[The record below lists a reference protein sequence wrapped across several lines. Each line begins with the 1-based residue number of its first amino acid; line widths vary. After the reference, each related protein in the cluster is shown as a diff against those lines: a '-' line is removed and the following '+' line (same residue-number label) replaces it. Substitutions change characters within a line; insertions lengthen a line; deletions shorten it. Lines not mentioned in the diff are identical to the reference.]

1 MEVVIATVYLLS
13 AIFGVEGLDSTIA
26 STLGGWVPKF
36 LLWKH
41 ALASLFIFLLCLFT
55 LENIVRC
62 AKQDLMRTIHYL
74 LNPIVCLGL
83 TIFAGYMESQTF
95 KS

>member
-1 MEVVIATVYLLS
+1 MEVVITTVYLLS
-13 AIFGVEGLDSTIA
+13 AIFGIDVLDSTIA
-26 STLGGWVPKF
+26 ATLGDWVPKF

-62 AKQDLMRTIHYL
+62 AK
-74 LNPIVCLGL
+74 
-83 TIFAGYMESQTF
+83 
-95 KS
+95 